1 MSHFFLNHLDTM
13 SNSITRENH
22 AKIVLQAKVHLWAKM
37 KLNREDNLF
46 CFNSI

>member
-22 AKIVLQAKVHLWAKM
+22 AKIVLQAKVHHVGKDEIES
-37 KLNREDNLF
+37 RR
-46 CFNSI
+46 